1 MIAATMTVIEMTE
14 PMTAVTT
21 ATTTV
26 TAAMMTVIEMTEP
39 MIAVMIVTT
48 TVTAA
53 MMTAVMAAIAT
64 VTRIKTERNVARS
77 VRTRKCR
84 HAGTS

>member
-1 MIAATMTVIEMTE
+1 MIAAMMTVIEMTE

-39 MIAVMIVTT
+39 MIAVM
-48 TVTAA
+48 
-53 MMTAVMAAIAT
+53 AAIAT